1 MAKPPAATSKTWRPV
16 AAPPGVHAEGERSSA
31 PVQVPASAASCSWM
45 GVRAGSWVVDDIRW
59 TLPTIGMH
67 LQSSDAM
74 ADTSDALPLPPRL
87 LAQPAYVL
95 SLLGRAARAGAI
107 EAIAAQGLRLGHVA
121 VLAALEDFGPS
132 AQRVL
137 GARLRQDPSDV
148 LRLLDDLQ
156 AKSYIT
162 RAPDPDD
169 RRRHRV
175 TITVKGQRALLRPRP
190 PTPPPP

>member
-1 MAKPPAATSKTWRPV
+1 
-16 AAPPGVHAEGERSSA
+16 
-31 PVQVPASAASCSWM
+31 
-45 GVRAGSWVVDDIRW
+45 
-59 TLPTIGMH
+59 
-67 LQSSDAM
+67 M
-74 ADTSDALPLPPRL
+74 ADAPDDLPLPPRL

-107 EAIAAQGLRLGHVA
+107 DAIAAQGLRLGHMA

-162 RAPDPDD
+162 RAPEPHA

-175 TITVKGQRALLRPRP
+175 TITVKGRRALARVERAIAAEQDALLAPLSERERAQLHRLARRALAGRDPRAR
-190 PTPPPP
+190 